1 MDALG
6 AVTVS
11 LRKSMTEW
19 FCGLDWV
26 VVENCRTANNE
37 AGLGENR
44 KETDKSLAE
53 TPMNGFRVLECC
65 ERAMMMTNNND
76 AGTDS
81 LKQKALSLTKLL
93 RNSSKQHVR
102 SFLSTGTSE

>member
-1 MDALG
+1 M
-6 AVTVS
+6 
-11 LRKSMTEW
+11 
-19 FCGLDWV
+19 
-26 VVENCRTANNE
+26 VVENCRAANDE
-37 AGLGENR
+37 AGLGKNR
-44 KETDKSLAE
+44 KETVRTLAE

-93 RNSSKQHVR
+93 RNSSRQHVR
-102 SFLSTGTSE
+102 NFLSTATSE